1 MNELNSIKHNSKK
14 IENNVLIKVEN
25 VTKVYQTYKGFFGN
39 RPGPAVKAVNNVSF
53 DLERGK
59 TLAVVGE
66 SGSGKTTLA
75 NMILK
80 FEPITEGDI
89 LFNGESI
96 QTIGPDSIKAFR
108 RQVQMV
114 FQDPASSLNPSKTL
128 AQIIEEPMIVHGV
141 GDSQSRKERVREL
154 LDIVELSDNF
164 ADRYPHT
171 LSGGQKQRV
180 SIARAIALQ
189 SELIVLDEPTSA
201 LDVSVQATI
210 IELLEDIQQDFG
222 LTYFFITHDLALVR
236 NFAHDAIV
244 MKDGELVES
253 GPVADIFA
261 NPQEEYTKKLLKA
274 IPAVTPE
281 EEAYLAAL

>member
-1 MNELNSIKHNSKK
+1 MNRVEKIKRNAKNSND
-14 IENNVLIKVEN
+14 NVLVKVDN
-25 VTKVYQTYKGFFGN
+25 VTKIYQTSKGFFN
-39 RPGPAVKAVNNVSF
+39 NKPGQAVRAVNNVSF
-53 DLERGK
+53 TVERGK

-89 LFNGESI
+89 LINGRSIQSIGPESI
-96 QTIGPDSIKAFR
+96 KSFR
-108 RQVQMV
+108 HQVQMV

-141 GDSQSRKERVREL
+141 SNSKTRKQKVKEL
-154 LDIVELSDNF
+154 LDIVELSGDF

-201 LDVSVQATI
+201 LDVSVQAKI
-210 IELLEDIQQDFG
+210 IDLLEDIQKEFG